1 MLGADRVCFEDFIAR
16 CSKTF
21 WVINGFTCEKRL
33 RAACSRFGFNAGYDQ
48 GKVILSAMRVFS
60 LLLFS
65 LMLSGGVAND
75 PEVLGQERLFD
86 SWVRGQMSSRHL
98 PGIAIGVVFD
108 QELIWAKGFGFA
120 DVDGSVPMTSSTE
133 FRMASHSKL
142 FTSTAIMQLRDSGKL
157 RLDDPVS
164 KYLPW
169 FKIKPAEPDD
179 PEITIEEL
187 VTHSSGLPR
196 EAGPHWT
203 THDFPTAAEVRSY
216 VAEHQAAYSPGVR
229 WKYSNLALGIAGM
242 IVEAVSGETYAD
254 FVRQHIL
261 MPLEMH
267 GTSVDQQ
274 VAGLAVGYGR
284 LMPDGSR
291 KKIPFIDARGLG
303 PATGITS
310 NVEDMAK
317 FVSLQFRSGLVGG
330 KQILSTGALRE
341 MHRVRVLENDW
352 TRGNAIGFA
361 VNRDKDKVYV
371 GHGGSYPGYK
381 TQTLID
387 LEGKVGVIVL
397 ANEDDGNPSPI
408 ATHLMHTVGQAVAK
422 AGAPASKTVV
432 WNPTWS
438 RFAGH
443 YSSEAGETEVVEL
456 NQRLVLINPDGDSP
470 EAQQRLQP
478 LGEGR
483 FRLEAPTGGSAVGE
497 VVRFVEENGHVIR
510 MYAGESF
517 SNRVNQ

>member
-1 MLGADRVCFEDFIAR
+1 MPPNHRP
-16 CSKTF
+16 T
-21 WVINGFTCEKRL
+21 N
-33 RAACSRFGFNAGYDQ
+33 
-48 GKVILSAMRVFS
+48 ILSAMRVFS
-60 LLLFS
+60 LILLP
-65 LMLSGGVAND
+65 LVLSGGVAD
-75 PEVLGQERLFD
+75 HPEVLGQERLIE
-86 SWVRGQMSSRHL
+86 SWIRGQMTSRHL
-98 PGIAIGVVFD
+98 PGIVVGVVFD

-120 DVDGSVPMTSSTE
+120 DVEGHVQMTPATK

-142 FTSTAIMQLRDSGKL
+142 FTSTAIMQLRDGGKL

-164 KYLPW
+164 KYLAW

-203 THDFPTAAEVRSY
+203 THDFPTAGQVRGY
-216 VAEHQAAYSPGVR
+216 KVR

-242 IVEAVSGETYAD
+242 VVEAVSREKYAD
-254 FVRQHIL
+254 YVRQHIF
-261 MPLEMH
+261 MPLGMNAS
-267 GTSVDQQ
+267 SVDQQ
-274 VAGLAVGYGR
+274 VDGLAVGYGR

-291 KKIPFIDARGLG
+291 QKIPFIDARGLG

-317 FVSLQFRSGLVGG
+317 FVSLQFRSGRVGG
-330 KQILSTGALRE
+330 SQILSTGALRE

-361 VNRDKDKVYV
+361 VNRDRDKTYV

-387 LEGKVGVIVL
+387 LDGKVGVIVL
-397 ANEDDGNPSPI
+397 TNEDDGNPSPI

-422 AGAPASKTVV
+422 AGAPTPKAAV

-443 YSSEAGETEVVEL
+443 YSSEGGETEVVEL
-456 NQRLVLINPDGDSP
+456 NQRLVLINPDGENP
-470 EAQQRLQP
+470 ESQQRLEP
-478 LGEGR
+478 LGDGR
-483 FRLEAPTGGSAVGE
+483 FRLESPTGGSAVGE
-497 VVRFVEENGHVIR
+497 IVRFVEENGHVIR
-510 MYAGESF
+510 MYTGESF
-517 SNRVNQ
+517 SNRVNR